1 MNLAKRLNRLVVP
14 GMFALYMLT
23 LFRVI
28 LFKYGSIDI
37 DFLWYRLQKNLE
49 KPEYSMQRMQFGNFT
64 PLKTISDTVLSPSSH
79 EVINLV
85 GNILAFMP
93 YGIFLLL
100 LFKSKPISL
109 IGVFIQSLGMS
120 LLLEC
125 LQVFFSIGN
134 FDVDDLILNTS
145 GGLLGYCFFRLYS
158 KYAGVKQLEG
168 SRLKH

>member
-1 MNLAKRLNRLVVP
+1 MNLTKLMNRLVML
-14 GMFALYMLT
+14 GLFALYMLT

-49 KPEYSMQRMQFGNFT
+49 NPEYSMHRMQYGNFI
-64 PLKTISDTVLSPSSH
+64 PIKTIFDTVLSPSSH

-100 LFKSKPISL
+100 LSKSKTISL

-145 GGLLGYCFFRLYS
+145 GGLLGYCVFRLYS
-158 KYAGVKQLEG
+158 
-168 SRLKH
+168 SRFKSLT

>member
-1 MNLAKRLNRLVVP
+1 MNLTKLMNRLVVP
-14 GMFALYMLT
+14 GLFALYMLT

-37 DFLWYRLQKNLE
+37 DFLWHRLQKNLE
-49 KPEYSMQRMQFGNFT
+49 NPEYSMHRMQYGNFI

-100 LFKSKPISL
+100 LSKSKTISL

-120 LLLEC
+120 ILLEC

-145 GGLLGYCFFRLYS
+145 GGLLGYCVFRLYG
-158 KYAGVKQLEG
+158 KYVGIKQL
-168 SRLKH
+168 

>member
-1 MNLAKRLNRLVVP
+1 MNLTKLMNRLVMP
-14 GMFALYMLT
+14 GLFALYMLT

-49 KPEYSMQRMQFGNFT
+49 NPEYSMHRMQYGNFI
-64 PLKTISDTVLSPSSH
+64 PLKTIFDTVLSPSSH

-100 LFKSKPISL
+100 LSKSKTISL

-145 GGLLGYCFFRLYS
+145 GGLLGYCVFRLYS
-158 KYAGVKQLEG
+158 
-168 SRLKH
+168 SRLKSLT

>member
-1 MNLAKRLNRLVVP
+1 MKLTKLMNRIIVP
-14 GMFALYMLT
+14 GLFVLYMFT
-23 LFRVI
+23 LFRII
-28 LFKYGSIDI
+28 LFKYSTIDM

-49 KPEYSMQRMQFGNFT
+49 EPEYSMHRMLYGNFI
-64 PLKTISDTVLSPSSH
+64 PFKTISDTVLSPSIH

-93 YGIFLLL
+93 YGIFIVLLS
-100 LFKSKPISL
+100 KSKMISL
-109 IGVFIQSLGMS
+109 NGVFMRSLGVS

-145 GGLLGYCFFRLYS
+145 GGLLGYCIFCIFRLYG
-158 KYAGVKQLEG
+158 KYVGIKQL
-168 SRLKH
+168 

>member
-1 MNLAKRLNRLVVP
+1 MNLTKLMNRLVIP
-14 GMFALYMLT
+14 GLFALYMLT

-37 DFLWYRLQKNLE
+37 DFLWYRLQENLE
-49 KPEYSMQRMQFGNFT
+49 NPEYSMHRMQYGNFM
-64 PLKTISDTVLSPSSH
+64 PLKTFFDTVLSPSSH

-100 LFKSKPISL
+100 LSKSKTISL
-109 IGVFIQSLGMS
+109 IGVLIQSLGMS

-145 GGLLGYCFFRLYS
+145 GGLLGYCVFRLYS
-158 KYAGVKQLEG
+158 
-168 SRLKH
+168 SRLKSLT

>member
-1 MNLAKRLNRLVVP
+1 MNLTKLLNRLVMP
-14 GMFALYMLT
+14 GLFALYMLT

-37 DFLWYRLQKNLE
+37 DFLWSRLQKNLE
-49 KPEYSMQRMQFGNFT
+49 KPEYSMHRMQYGNFI
-64 PLKTISDTVLSPSSH
+64 PLKTIFDTVLSPSSH

-85 GNILAFMP
+85 GNIVAFMP
-93 YGIFLLL
+93 FGIFLLL
-100 LFKSKPISL
+100 LSKSKTISL

-145 GGLLGYCFFRLYS
+145 GGLLGYCVFRLYS
-158 KYAGVKQLEG
+158 
-168 SRLKH
+168 SRLKS

>member
-1 MNLAKRLNRLVVP
+1 MKLTKLMNRIVVP
-14 GMFALYMLT
+14 GLFALYMFA

-28 LFKYGSIDI
+28 LFKYGSIDL

-49 KPEYSMQRMQFGNFT
+49 QPEYSMHRLLYGNFI

-93 YGIFLLL
+93 YGIFIVLLS
-100 LFKSKPISL
+100 KSKTISL
-109 IGVFIQSLGMS
+109 SGVFIRSLGMS

-145 GGLLGYCFFRLYS
+145 GGLLGYGIFYVFRLYG
-158 KYAGVKQLEG
+158 KYVGIKQL
-168 SRLKH
+168 